1 MKRLVLVAFLLAA
14 CGDSGGLGST
24 TTPSTAIAPST
35 TTTVAATTTTT
46 VAPTTIAPTTTT
58 VAPTTTAAPTTTVAA
73 GPSQVTGLAVGLGGG
88 SLEVAVTWDPH
99 PDADHYR
106 VYFSELPGGDK
117 EFVREVEPT
126 EMVGSQVGFIDYPR
140 NQTEGETCY
149 VVSAVDGDGIEGP
162 VSVEACFYS

>member
-1 MKRLVLVAFLLAA
+1 MRRLAVLTLLVAAA
-14 CGDSGGLGST
+14 CGEGGGLGST
-24 TTPSTAIAPST
+24 TIAPGT
-35 TTTVAATTTTT
+35 TTTVAATTTTTTTTT

-99 PDADHYR
+99 PDADRYR

-117 EFVREVEPT
+117 EFVREVDPT

-149 VVSAVDGDGIEGP
+149 VVSAVNTDGIEGP
-162 VSVEACFYS
+162 PSIEACFYA